1 MSAYQDPSDSWKC
14 ERNIVEQLTIGDQL
28 CSVQNN
34 LEKVDGKMLKKEF
47 VVASPQQQE
56 VISLFTTSSTKRHLL
71 LEGPAGTGK
80 TLVALQV
87 ANIINEKALENWN
100 KTDKQPLLVLTA
112 CEQKREDPIMQYLV
126 DRAKSTASAI
136 CVSWNDMI
144 DEFGEWSLCDENL
157 LHLVEELAKKW
168 EGRKITMLVDE
179 IAFSGEGARADWLH
193 DLDDQSFPKSVRMIL
208 VLNPIETASNA
219 KHTKAN
225 EDLILPPSFLQVMLT
240 TPHRST
246 RAITTLSRFIAK
258 CKGLDLPEGE
268 IGSDVEGSK
277 PIFFDV
283 GDDEKKMEEAL
294 DHCRKHFKDNV
305 TILYDGYGLP
315 PSIESMVKKSM
326 GDWEC
331 YKAEDFSG
339 WEADKVVAMTCGGL
353 SYTTNRQILE
363 PMTRARNQLAVI
375 LSKEDLDSDYAKAR
389 KQFLQAAD
397 LGLVDVLMLS
407 EILEADDDFKTTE
420 GVDEFVYEA
429 NEEDPYEHV

>member
-225 EDLILPPSFLQVMLT
+225 EDLILPPSFL
-240 TPHRST
+240 
-246 RAITTLSRFIAK
+246 
-258 CKGLDLPEGE
+258 
-268 IGSDVEGSK
+268 
-277 PIFFDV
+277 
-283 GDDEKKMEEAL
+283 
-294 DHCRKHFKDNV
+294 
-305 TILYDGYGLP
+305 
-315 PSIESMVKKSM
+315 
-326 GDWEC
+326 
-331 YKAEDFSG
+331 
-339 WEADKVVAMTCGGL
+339 
-353 SYTTNRQILE
+353 
-363 PMTRARNQLAVI
+363 
-375 LSKEDLDSDYAKAR
+375 
-389 KQFLQAAD
+389 
-397 LGLVDVLMLS
+397 
-407 EILEADDDFKTTE
+407 
-420 GVDEFVYEA
+420 
-429 NEEDPYEHV
+429 